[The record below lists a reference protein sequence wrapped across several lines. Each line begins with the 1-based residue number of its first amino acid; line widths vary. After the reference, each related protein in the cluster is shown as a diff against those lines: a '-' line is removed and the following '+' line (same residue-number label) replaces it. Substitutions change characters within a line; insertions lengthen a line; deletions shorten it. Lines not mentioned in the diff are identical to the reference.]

1 MGQPCSAGVPHQPGR
16 LSQEAAPSIAAEPVS
31 LPNAWPELALLHAKP
46 SLPQQ
51 LWDGPGLPV
60 LPGRAT
66 MPTCSADGESSTE
79 RPMHSAPGWGAKKA
93 IAMPQDVILPGFWGH
108 WLKTAGDSKGCPD
121 LTALGKPRRKESWFS
136 VSFKNE
142 PVLAPRWREQH
153 RLAWAQ
159 VWYSQAPP
167 VAAFTEAQSAAGAP
181 LSSDLSL
188 CWKTRVRAAGGREEH
203 CSGGAAS
210 ANGS

>member
-1 MGQPCSAGVPHQPGR
+1 MFRTSQAVSPRRQLPASRQSRSLYQTPGQSW
-16 LSQEAAPSIAAEPVS
+16 LSCMPSP
-31 LPNAWPELALLHAKP
+31 PFP
-46 SLPQQ
+46 SSWSTQQ
-51 LWDGPGLPV
+51 LWDGPGLPM
-60 LPGRAT
+60 LPGRTT
-66 MPTCSADGESSTE
+66 MPTCSAAGGSSTE
-79 RPMHSAPGWGAKKA
+79 RPMHSAPGWEAKKA

-108 WLKTAGDSKGCPD
+108 WLKTAGNSKGCPD
-121 LTALGKPRRKESWFS
+121 LTVLGKPRRKESWFS

-142 PVLAPRWREQH
+142 PELAPRWREQH
-153 RLAWAQ
+153 RRAWAQ

-188 CWKTRVRAAGGREEH
+188 CWKTRARAAGGREEH